1 MNNYKT
7 TIAGVLAIVAA
18 VSGAA
23 ASYFG
28 GHPVDF
34 ASVSA
39 AVMAGVGLI
48 ASADAKKTDP
58 PK

>member
-7 TIAGVLAIVAA
+7 TTAGVLAIAA
-18 VSGAA
+18 ALAGAGAA
-23 ASYFG
+23 YFG

-34 ASVSA
+34 ASLSA
-39 AVMAGVGLI
+39 AVMAGIGLI
-48 ASADAKKTDP
+48 ASADAKKPDA